1 MSPSQGWR
9 SPSNRLLLPLF
20 IGVIIAALVMIR
32 LGFWQLDRRAQRL
45 ERNARITTRSSQPVL
60 HINGPLGDPTSAE
73 YRHAIVEGT
82 FDYDNEVIVIGRARG
97 DAPGLHLLTPLR
109 LAGGNYAV
117 LVDRGW
123 IPYSEREPAARTQ
136 YRGPEQA
143 ALRGRIMRPFG
154 AAAGMPA
161 TQPRRDA
168 WARVDVAGIQA
179 QMPYQ
184 LLPFYVEQ
192 LPEPGETGLPWRG
205 AEIVLDEGSHLSYA
219 IQWFSFAVILLG
231 GFFARVVLVARR
243 RPTTAEAPGS
253 S

>member
-1 MSPSQGWR
+1 MSRFQGWR
-9 SPSNRLLLPLF
+9 SSSNRLLLPLF
-20 IGVIIAALVMIR
+20 VGVIIAALVMIR

-45 ERNARITTRSSQPVL
+45 ERNARITSRSSQPVL
-60 HINGPLGDPTSAE
+60 QIDGPLEDPTSVE
-73 YRHAIVEGT
+73 YRYAIVSGT
-82 FDYDNEVIVIGRARG
+82 FDYDNEIIVIGRVRG

-136 YRGPEQA
+136 YRGPQQA
-143 ALRGRIMRPFG
+143 ELRGRIMRSFG
-154 AAAGMPA
+154 TAAGLPAAA
-161 TQPRRDA
+161 QPRRDA

-184 LLPFYVEQ
+184 LLPFYLEQ
-192 LPEPGETGLPWRG
+192 LQEPGETGLPWRG

-231 GFFARVVLVARR
+231 GFFARVVLVARQ
-243 RPTTAEAPGS
+243 RPTTVEAPG
-253 S
+253 